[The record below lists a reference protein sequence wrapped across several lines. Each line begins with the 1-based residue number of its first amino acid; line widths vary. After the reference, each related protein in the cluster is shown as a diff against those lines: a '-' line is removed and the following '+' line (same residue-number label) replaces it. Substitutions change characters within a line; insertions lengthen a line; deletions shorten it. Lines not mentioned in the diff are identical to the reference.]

1 MEFTDRVLKLNDR
14 EYRVIRELSYI
25 TGIAV
30 EELLEEMFEKWL
42 STECSTSIKVY
53 IDDYKLELENYEY

>member
-1 MEFTDRVLKLNDR
+1 MKFTNRVLKLNDR

-25 TGIAV
+25 TGIAI

-42 STECSTSIKVY
+42 STECSTSIKGY
-53 IDDYKLELENYEY
+53 IDDYKLELENDKY